1 MSGIHDNFT
10 QKFVHILI
18 EKTLTKIIF
27 RNNENYIIYSDNIG
41 TRKAEYIITR
51 HIESDTG
58 STVSSSSEETYVI
71 PAKCWRTLLPGRNVS
86 PRHRQQ
92 ADFLGQYLDQLNSY
106 YKTLKTDIFFVRCF
120 IDGSYMELL
129 LKEVKTIHS
138 ISGCDLQQMVNGM
151 LPTLAKHGN
160 VLA

>member
-1 MSGIHDNFT
+1 M
-10 QKFVHILI
+10 
-18 EKTLTKIIF
+18 
-27 RNNENYIIYSDNIG
+27 
-41 TRKAEYIITR
+41 RKAEYIITC

-58 STVSSSSEETYVI
+58 STVLSSSEETYVI
-71 PAKCWRTLLPGRNVS
+71 PATFWCTLLPGRNVS

-92 ADFLGQYLDQLNSY
+92 ADFLGQYLDQSNSY
-106 YKTLKTDIFFVRCF
+106 YKTLKPDIFFVRCF
-120 IDGSYMELL
+120 IDDSYEEPL

-151 LPTLAKHGN
+151 LLAFAKQGN

>member
-1 MSGIHDNFT
+1 MEC
-10 QKFVHILI
+10 K
-18 EKTLTKIIF
+18 
-27 RNNENYIIYSDNIG
+27 
-41 TRKAEYIITR
+41 YIITC

-58 STVSSSSEETYVI
+58 STVLSSSEETYVI
-71 PAKCWRTLLPGRNVS
+71 PATFWHTLLPGRNVS
-86 PRHRQQ
+86 PRHCQQ

-106 YKTLKTDIFFVRCF
+106 YKKLKPDIFFVRCF
-120 IDGSYMELL
+120 IDGSYEEPL

-151 LPTLAKHGN
+151 LSAFAKQGN